1 MWEAMEQWGWVKAFN
16 VSPWM
21 YAAVMVV
28 HYLAFFWCIGSIA
41 VVDLRV
47 MGVAARRRDPVQL
60 AGQLFPFAWAGLAL
74 AVLSGLLLTMPQAG
88 EWAPDPIFHV
98 KLAMLAL
105 AAAFAVIVQRSVP
118 KWSKAH
124 EVLQPK
130 KIPLVSLLLWILS
143 ILCASLVI
151 LFGFLLLTPLFGD
164 RARDPRFLGLTLV
177 ALAFAFV
184 VIAQESVSGWAR
196 AAEIPRA
203 VKIIAVL
210 SVLLWILTIIWG
222 SEIPSMEG
230 LG

>member
-21 YAAVMVV
+21 YSAVMVV

-41 VVDLRV
+41 VVDLRI
-47 MGVAARRRDPVQL
+47 MGVAARRRNPVQL
-60 AGQLFPFAWAGLAL
+60 ADQLFPFAWTGLAL
-74 AVLSGLLLTMPQAG
+74 AILTGFVLFMPQAG

-105 AAAFAVIVQRSVP
+105 AVAFAVIVQRSVP
-118 KWSKAH
+118 KWSKAP

-130 KIPLVSLLLWILS
+130 KMPLVSLLLWILT
-143 ILCASLVI
+143 ILCGSLVI
-151 LFGFLLLTPLFGD
+151 LFGLLMLTPAVGDWAHNPLFLE
-164 RARDPRFLGLTLV
+164 FTLFSLV
-177 ALAFAFV
+177 LAFALIV
-184 VIAQESVSGWAR
+184 QESVPAWAN

-203 VKIIAVL
+203 AKIIALL
-210 SVLLWILTIIWG
+210 SVLLLILTIIWG